1 MDPLT
6 IMLVALA
13 LVVCS
18 YMAWNIGA
26 NDVANAMGTSVGS
39 RALTLKQAV
48 IIAAIFEF
56 SGAFFAGDAV
66 TDTVRKGILTVDFT
80 DTSVVDAAFSNDIAL
95 GFIAA
100 MMAAATWLTIATRFG
115 LPVSTTHSII
125 GGIIGVGLILEVKH
139 NTSLIDWEKV
149 GDVVMSWIASP
160 LMGGLVGFFS
170 YWIIKKTILETE
182 EPEKRSMWLAPIL
195 AFPTFFVLGLALQFK
210 ALKGLFSRLDDSGY
224 IIKGE
229 WLGVKEN
236 GSFNPLT
243 PYCDPDATEITD
255 VCLNAVYE
263 GAWFPL
269 NSIFIAI
276 GIGSISSLI
285 LYLALRRIDIQ
296 EESRGFRGVER
307 IFVWLQIITAAY
319 VAFAHGANDRS
330 NAIGPM
336 AAVWQVLSSGP
347 GTRLASEADVP
358 LWLVLL
364 GSAGIAIGVM
374 TWGWR
379 VMETIGKKITDIT
392 PTRGFAAEFGAAT
405 TILLF
410 SMPFLA
416 VPVSTT
422 HTLVGAVV
430 GVGLAGGAKAVDF
443 RVFGKIAASW
453 VASVPAAAFGS
464 VVLFVAATQGD
475 SIESNAI
482 NMIVILP
489 IAFIAV
495 GYAIWK
501 SSGEIHVE
509 DALSD
514 AGGSKEGDLTPF
526 EVFHQHAQAVE
537 KTVNHMLDAINKACD
552 GKDPSNDI
560 QATIESELDA
570 DNIKSALRELVNK
583 DMRFGIQVRSED
595 FLYMLT
601 RQDRIADYAQ
611 NVAEQLAFRPLFDDK
626 EAKKNLKKMAQAVAS
641 TVEKYEDTVEALRDY
656 TISGE
661 TKAARNTIIQ
671 LIKEVNIKEHEADI
685 VEAMAAGYV
694 FSNGEEAPLAA
705 MHMYRVLQRLDDVS
719 NSCEKAANAF
729 LAHLDK

>member
-1 MDPLT
+1 MEPL
-6 IMLVALA
+6 IMILIGLSI
-13 LVVCS
+13 VVCA

-48 IIAAIFEF
+48 VIAAIFEF
-56 SGAFFAGDAV
+56 AGAFFAGDAV
-66 TDTVRKGILTVDFT
+66 TDTVRKGIL
-80 DTSVVDAAFSNDIAL
+80 VVPFNDDGVVTNTLLSQDIAL

-100 MMAAATWLTIATRFG
+100 MMAAATWLTIATRMG

-125 GGIIGVGLILEVKH
+125 GGIIGVGLVLEVKWEME
-139 NTSLIDWEKV
+139 LINWEKV
-149 GDVVMSWIASP
+149 GQVVMSWVASP
-160 LMGGLVGFFS
+160 VMGALIAFFS
-170 YWIIKKTILETE
+170 YMIIKKTVLDNDD
-182 EPEKRSMWLAPIL
+182 PVSRSKWLAPIL

-210 ALKGLFSRLDDSGY
+210 ALKGFISRADSNGW
-224 IIKGE
+224 IDKSN
-229 WLGVKEN
+229 WLPAKEDGV
-236 GSFNPLT
+236 FNPYADNAWL
-243 PYCDPDATEITD
+243 P
-255 VCLNAVYE
+255 LNALFLAACI
-263 GAWFPL
+263 GAL
-269 NSIFIAI
+269 A
-276 GIGSISSLI
+276 SLV
-285 LYLALRRIDIQ
+285 LYFVLRRVNI
-296 EESRGFRGVER
+296 EEEVRGFKGVER

-336 AAVWQVLSSGP
+336 AAVWDVFSNPDLQ
-347 GTRLASEADVP
+347 LAEQAPIP

-405 TILLF
+405 TILIF

-453 VASVPAAAFGS
+453 VASVPVAAFGAI
-464 VVLFVAATQGD
+464 VLFVASGG
-475 SIESNAI
+475 SLL

-489 IAFIAV
+489 LSFIAV

-501 SSGEIHVE
+501 SGGEIHIE

-514 AGGSKEGDLTPF
+514 ASQERLKTSPF
-526 EVFHQHAQAVE
+526 HKFHEHAQSVE
-537 KTVNHMLDAINKACD
+537 VTVNHMLKAVNDACD
-552 GKDPSNDI
+552 GNDPSEAI
-560 QATIESELDA
+560 KATIDAELEA
-570 DNIKSALRELVNK
+570 DNIKADLRKMVNE
-583 DMRFGIQVRSED
+583 DMRFGIQVGMDD
-595 FLYMLT
+595 FLHMVT

-611 NVAEQLAFRPLFDDK
+611 NVAEQLAFRELYDDE
-626 EAKKNLKKMAQAVAS
+626 EAKAKLKKMAEAVAI
-641 TVEKYEDTVEALRDY
+641 TVATYEDTVNALREF

-661 TKAARNTIIQ
+661 TKAARDNLATYIR
-671 LIKEVNIKEHEADI
+671 EVNLKEHEADT
-685 VEAMAAGYV
+685 VEADAASYV
-694 FSNGEEAPLAA
+694 FSNGDDSPLAA
-705 MHMYRVLQRLDDVS
+705 MHMYRVLQRLDDVA
-719 NSCEKAANAF
+719 NACEKAANAF
-729 LAHLDK
+729 LPLLNR